1 MSWVVGIG
9 HIPYVRVFLSTYLT
23 KTYKFC
29 ISIYLLKNNVSQS
42 INFITLLLQVAVQ
55 QTHKTK
61 KDGGICAHMCK
72 VCVCMCAH
80 PYSHICTS
88 MWRKTCKLPPWDIC
102 ARHAWTFG
110 QIGVLF
116 CHSSPEI
123 HFPSIHSLWREG
135 LLPAVLSEVKVIR
148 FGMRS
153 RVLWSTF
160 FPVLSQCSLHV
171 PWPQLSF
178 QVQKYILTIML
189 PQTTS
194 GIFLLYS
201 FSAPFFSAMHHKL
214 IILSHLYTNNLRFNG
229 EVSLNVFCLFAKKKK
244 TLIVCVLYYAFYLI
258 VPVCVWGETGEWRV
272 LLLLKKTRLL

>member
-1 MSWVVGIG
+1 M
-9 HIPYVRVFLSTYLT
+9 
-23 KTYKFC
+23 
-29 ISIYLLKNNVSQS
+29 
-42 INFITLLLQVAVQ
+42 Q
-55 QTHKTK
+55 QTHETK

-72 VCVCMCAH
+72 VCVYMCAH

-160 FPVLSQCSLHV
+160 SL
-171 PWPQLSF
+171 F
-178 QVQKYILTIML
+178 
-189 PQTTS
+189 
-194 GIFLLYS
+194 FL
-201 FSAPFFSAMHHKL
+201 SAPFMSPGP
-214 IILSHLYTNNLRFNG
+214 N
-229 EVSLNVFCLFAKKKK
+229 CLFKSKN
-244 TLIVCVLYYAFYLI
+244 ISSPSCYL
-258 VPVCVWGETGEWRV
+258 R
-272 LLLLKKTRLL
+272 LLLVFSFTLSFSSLSLPPFFFCNAS